1 MRKVYILFYK
11 EGQSFSVLGTSSSIA
26 KAKKIA
32 YKFILDSNESRIY
45 ELEEK
50 EPEGEEIARWSGGF
64 ESQGPVLYLEGH
76 DID

>member
-11 EGQSFSVLGTSSSIA
+11 EGQSFSVLGTSSSIP

-32 YKFILDSNESRIY
+32 YKFILDSTELKIY

-50 EPEGEEIARWSGGF
+50 EPEGEEIARWSG
-64 ESQGPVLYLEGH
+64 ESEPQGPVLYLEEH